1 MGEKCI
7 YNYNIEFIF
16 LFPYFYLMLH
26 RKIEQNKLQKIL
38 EGIGLFKGISFSR
51 GVGWRGVGWGVGG

>member
-16 LFPYFYLMLH
+16 LFSYFYLMLH
-26 RKIEQNKLQKIL
+26 RKIEQNKLQKTN
-38 EGIGLFKGISFSR
+38 ISISIIDT
-51 GVGWRGVGWGVGG
+51 